1 MLGYPNRISSTRTSI
16 LVAAW
21 FGLLIGLG
29 EVAAKGAQK
38 FGTGLFFEP
47 EESIRRFGIGPVV
60 SVSKDILWMAP
71 LAALTLSLILAPVV
85 IFVARRLFRRDPL
98 PFIVLLFTF
107 IGALNLFYMYPRLQE
122 YAALLL
128 AAGIAAQMYRIAS
141 SRTELVARLG
151 QTYLAPIWRIT
162 SL

>member
-1 MLGYPNRISSTRTSI
+1 LLVLARTFSG
-16 LVAAW
+16 W
-21 FGLLIGLG
+21 
-29 EVAAKGAQK
+29 
-38 FGTGLFFEP
+38 
-47 EESIRRFGIGPVV
+47 R
-60 SVSKDILWMAP
+60 P